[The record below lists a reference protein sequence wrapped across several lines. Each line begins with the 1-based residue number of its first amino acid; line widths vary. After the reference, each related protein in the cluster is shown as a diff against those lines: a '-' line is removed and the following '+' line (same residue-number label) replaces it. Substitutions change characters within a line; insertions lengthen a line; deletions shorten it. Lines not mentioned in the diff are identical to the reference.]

1 MKSTVNGSLRKASG
15 SRHCLLTLKAAHDAM
30 QEPESNELHKAKPDD
45 RIHFGQLA
53 AYGAGGIIP
62 IALFNIAGI
71 LIGLMGNIS
80 LGLSAFWLGV
90 ILIIPRLW
98 DALSDPIIGHL
109 SDNTRT
115 RWGRRRPYLLI
126 GGVLVAVFFVVL
138 WWIPKGDRARLWFAT
153 ETGFQAFQLVYILV
167 SLLLFF
173 TACNIFE
180 IPHGALGMELTA
192 DYHERTRL
200 FSAKSFVGNLFAMST
215 PWLFA
220 LANLDR
226 FKGAGNEADGMR
238 YVSMMV
244 AALLVPLAFWW
255 SFQLREPG
263 FVKAA
268 KHEKTPFWKDMKR
281 TASNRNFRRLTITI
295 FTLAMGFNFVQLL
308 GSYIPIFYVFGGD
321 KVAGAYL
328 LGINGTI
335 WAITGLLAVFPLN
348 WISPK
353 WGKRNTLAM
362 SILLMCLA
370 QLSKIVCYN
379 PHLPYLIIIPTI
391 LLSAGMLF
399 FFTLGSSMVGD
410 ICDEDELAT
419 GYRAEGSYYSIF
431 WWLIKMGTAFA
442 SFVAG
447 ALIVLTAFDEI
458 QVTKVD
464 SLQGTIRGIRSEI
477 QAWGGAQALAG
488 SPSELLTKT
497 KRQVARALDEARKY
511 ASHLEIESAKQSKPS
526 EPTAAQYEN
535 RKHDRLWDALSAAKT
550 TVGGLEQLKQQ
561 LANLASQAQD
571 TQAKATAA
579 EAIPLTLKIK
589 LEKARMDSS
598 QLMAHL
604 EAQSRGQRSS
614 LKHYQELLRHMTQ
627 VNDRIAGLQAAS
639 SLDVLDQELAAI
651 AKDIVPL
658 TKQTPYTLLMMRV
671 VEIGL
676 PVVLSIVSLFVLL
689 RYSLTEERSREIK
702 DLLKQRSEARLK
714 EAGDAPG
721 EAAA

>member
-1 MKSTVNGSLRKASG
+1 MIEQGITAVHGTK
-15 SRHCLLTLKAAHDAM
+15 
-30 QEPESNELHKAKPDD
+30 PED
-45 RIHFGQLA
+45 RIHFSQLA

-71 LIGLMGNIS
+71 LVGLMGNIS

-126 GGVLVAVFFVVL
+126 GGILVAVFFVVM
-138 WWIPKGDRARLWFAT
+138 WWIPKGDRVRVWFPS
-153 ETGFQAFQLVYILV
+153 ETGFQAFQLVYILF

-180 IPHGALGMELTA
+180 IPHGALGMEMTT

-220 LANLDR
+220 LANMEI
-226 FKGAGNEADGMR
+226 FKGTGNEADGMR
-238 YVSMMV
+238 YVSILV
-244 AALLVPLAFWW
+244 AALIIPLSFWW
-255 SFQLREPG
+255 SFKLREPG

-268 KHEKTPFWKDMKR
+268 KHERTPFWKDMKR
-281 TASNRNFRRLTITI
+281 TASNRNFVMLTLTI

-308 GSYIPIFYVFGGD
+308 GSYIPIFYVFGGN
-321 KVAGAYL
+321 KIAGAYL
-328 LGINGTI
+328 LGINGTV
-335 WAITGLLAVFPLN
+335 WAITGLLAVFPLI

-353 WGKRNTLAM
+353 LGKRNTLTI

-379 PHLPYLIIIPTI
+379 PNYPYLLIIPTV
-391 LLSAGMLF
+391 LLSIGMLF

-410 ICDEDELAT
+410 ICDEDELKT

-431 WWLIKMGTAFA
+431 WWFIKMGTAFA
-442 SFVAG
+442 SLVAG

-458 QVTKVD
+458 QVTQVD
-464 SLQGTIRGIRSEI
+464 SISGNIREIRSEI
-477 QAWGGAQALAG
+477 QSWGGDQAFSGSNAQ
-488 SPSELLTKT
+488 LLGKTKT
-497 KRQVARALDEARKY
+497 QVAKALDEAKEY
-511 ASHLEIESAKQSKPS
+511 LSYLEKKSVKQQKQSEQS
-526 EPTAAQYEN
+526 VTEYQN
-535 RKHDRLWDALSAAKT
+535 RERDKLLNALSTIKATA
-550 TVGGLEQLKQQ
+550 GGLEQLK
-561 LANLASQAQD
+561 LRLENLGPQAQD
-571 TQAKATAA
+571 SQVKAAVV
-579 EAIPLTLKIK
+579 EAIPLTLQTKF
-589 LEKARMDSS
+589 EKARMNSFE
-598 QLMAHL
+598 LMLHL
-604 EAQSRGQRSS
+604 ESKSKENKNS
-614 LKHYQELLRHMTQ
+614 VEYYQEIIQNITT
-627 VNDRIAGLQAAS
+627 VNNRIASLNAAS
-639 SLDVLDQELAAI
+639 SLDILGKGLTTIEN
-651 AKDIVPL
+651 DIVPL

-676 PVVLSIVSLFVLL
+676 PVLLSIFSIFFLL
-689 RYSLTEERSREIK
+689 RYSLTEKRSQEIK
-702 DLLKQRSEARLK
+702 NLLKQRNEERSK
-714 EAGDAPG
+714 EANKATGSATV
-721 EAAA
+721 

>member
-1 MKSTVNGSLRKASG
+1 MIE
-15 SRHCLLTLKAAHDAM
+15 
-30 QEPESNELHKAKPDD
+30 QEITAVHRTKLED
-45 RIHFGQLA
+45 RIQFSQLA

-71 LIGLMGNIS
+71 LVGLMGNIS

-126 GGVLVAVFFVVL
+126 GGILVAVFFVVM
-138 WWIPKGDRARLWFAT
+138 WWIPKGDRVRVWFPS
-153 ETGFQAFQLVYILV
+153 ETGFQAFQLVYILF

-180 IPHGALGMELTA
+180 IPHGALGMEMTT

-220 LANLDR
+220 LANMEI
-226 FKGAGNEADGMR
+226 FKGTGNEADGMR
-238 YVSMMV
+238 YVSIMV
-244 AALLVPLAFWW
+244 AALIIPLSFWW
-255 SFQLREPG
+255 SFKLREPG

-268 KHEKTPFWKDMKR
+268 KHERTPFWKDMKR
-281 TASNRNFRRLTITI
+281 TASNRNFVMLTLTI

-308 GSYIPIFYVFGGD
+308 GSYIPIFYVFGGN

-335 WAITGLLAVFPLN
+335 WAITGLLAVFPLI

-353 WGKRNTLAM
+353 LGKRNTLTI

-379 PHLPYLIIIPTI
+379 PNYPYLLIIPTV
-391 LLSAGMLF
+391 LLSIGMLF

-410 ICDEDELAT
+410 ICDEDELKT

-431 WWLIKMGTAFA
+431 WWFIKMGTAFA

-458 QVTKVD
+458 QVTQVD
-464 SLQGTIRGIRSEI
+464 SISGNIREIRSEI
-477 QAWGGAQALAG
+477 QSWGGDQAFSG
-488 SPSELLTKT
+488 TNTQLLGKTKT
-497 KRQVARALDEARKY
+497 RVAKALDEAKEY
-511 ASHLEIESAKQSKPS
+511 LSYLEKESVKQQKQSEQS
-526 EPTAAQYEN
+526 VTDYQN
-535 RKHDRLWDALSAAKT
+535 RKRDRLLNALSTIKATA
-550 TVGGLEQLKQQ
+550 GGLEELR
-561 LANLASQAQD
+561 LRLENPGPQAQD
-571 TQAKATAA
+571 SQVKAAVA
-579 EAIPLTLKIK
+579 EAIPLTLQTKF
-589 LEKARMDSS
+589 EKARMNSFE
-598 QLMAHL
+598 LMSHL
-604 EAQSRGQRSS
+604 ESKSKES
-614 LKHYQELLRHMTQ
+614 KNSVEHYQEIIQNITT
-627 VNDRIAGLQAAS
+627 VNNRIASLNAAS
-639 SLDVLDQELAAI
+639 SLHILEKELTTI
-651 AKDIVPL
+651 EKDILPL

-676 PVVLSIVSLFVLL
+676 PVLLSFFSIFFLL
-689 RYSLTEERSREIK
+689 RYSLTEKRSQEIKNLLKHRNEERS
-702 DLLKQRSEARLK
+702 K
-714 EAGDAPG
+714 EANKATGSATV
-721 EAAA
+721 

>member
-1 MKSTVNGSLRKASG
+1 MTTEQESTAIHQTK
-15 SRHCLLTLKAAHDAM
+15 
-30 QEPESNELHKAKPDD
+30 PED
-45 RIHFGQLA
+45 RIRFSQLA

-71 LIGLMGNIS
+71 LVGLMGNIS

-98 DALSDPIIGHL
+98 DALSDPVIGHL

-115 RWGRRRPYLLI
+115 RWGRRRPYLLL
-126 GGVLVAVFFVVL
+126 GGILVAVFFVIM
-138 WWIPKGDRARLWFAT
+138 WWIPKGDRVRLWFPT
-153 ETGFQAFQLVYILV
+153 ETGFQAFQLVYILL

-180 IPHGALGMELTA
+180 IPHGALGMEMTT

-220 LANLDR
+220 LANLER
-226 FKGAGNEADGMR
+226 FKGTGNEADGMR
-238 YVSMMV
+238 YVSIMIAV
-244 AALLVPLAFWW
+244 VLIPLSFWW
-255 SFQLREPG
+255 FFQLREPG
-263 FVKAA
+263 FSKAA

-281 TASNRNFRRLTITI
+281 TASNRNFARLTLTV

-335 WAITGLLAVFPLN
+335 WAVTGLLAVFPLN
-348 WISPK
+348 WVSPK
-353 WGKRNTLAM
+353 VGKRNTLAIA
-362 SILLMCLA
+362 ILLMCLA

-379 PHLPYLIIIPTI
+379 PRLPYLIVIPTI

-458 QVTKVD
+458 QVIKVD
-464 SLQGTIRGIRSEI
+464 GLQGNIRGIRCEI
-477 QAWGGAQALAG
+477 QSWGAAPAFTGTPAEWLG
-488 SPSELLTKT
+488 KTKT
-497 KRQVARALDEARKY
+497 QVAKALDEARKY
-511 ASHLEIESAKQSKPS
+511 VGYLEMESAKHPKLS
-526 EPTAAQYEN
+526 EPSATESQS
-535 RKHDRLWDALSAAKT
+535 RKRDRLRDALATMKSTA
-550 TVGGLEQLKQQ
+550 GGLEQLQVR
-561 LANLASQAQD
+561 LTNLGPQAPD
-571 TQAKATAA
+571 SLVKAAVA
-579 EAIPLTLKIK
+579 EAIPLALQAR
-589 LEKARMDSS
+589 LEKTRMNSFE
-598 QLMAHL
+598 LMAHL
-604 EAQSRGQRSS
+604 QSQSRQHQNSVA
-614 LKHYQELLRHMTQ
+614 HYEEIIRNMTT
-627 VNDRIAGLQAAS
+627 VNDRIVSLKAAS
-639 SLDVLDQELAAI
+639 SLKVLDQALTAI
-651 AKDIVPL
+651 ANDIVPL
-658 TKQTPYTLLMMRV
+658 TKQPPFTLLMMRV

-676 PVVLSIVSLFVLL
+676 PVLLSLVSLFFLL
-689 RYSLTEERSREIK
+689 QYSLTEKRCHEIK
-702 DLLKQRSEARLK
+702 DLLKQRNEARSK
-714 EAGDAPG
+714 EAHDAPG
-721 EAAA
+721 AISV

>member
-1 MKSTVNGSLRKASG
+1 MTEQE
-15 SRHCLLTLKAAHDAM
+15 LTAVHRTK
-30 QEPESNELHKAKPDD
+30 PED
-45 RIHFGQLA
+45 RIHFSQLA

-71 LIGLMGNIS
+71 LVGLMGNIS

-98 DALSDPIIGHL
+98 DALSDPVIGHL

-115 RWGRRRPYLLI
+115 RWGRRRPYLLL
-126 GGVLVAVFFVVL
+126 GGILVAVFFVVM
-138 WWIPKGDRARLWFAT
+138 WWIPKGDTVRTWFPS
-153 ETGFQAFQLVYILV
+153 ETGFQAFQLVYILF

-173 TACNIFE
+173 TACNVFE
-180 IPHGALGMELTA
+180 IPHGALGMEMTT

-220 LANLDR
+220 LANMKL
-226 FKGAGNEADGMR
+226 FKGTGNEADGMR
-238 YVSMMV
+238 YVSIMV
-244 AALLVPLAFWW
+244 AALIIPLSVWW
-255 SFQLREPG
+255 TFTLREPG

-268 KHEKTPFWKDMKR
+268 RHERTPFWKDMKR
-281 TASNRNFRRLTITI
+281 TASNRNFVMLTLTI

-308 GSYIPIFYVFGGD
+308 GSYIPIFYVFAGN

-335 WAITGLLAVFPLN
+335 WAITGLLAVFLLN

-353 WGKRNTLAM
+353 VGKRNTLAI

-379 PHLPYLIIIPTI
+379 PGFPYLIIIPTV

-410 ICDEDELAT
+410 ICDEDELKT

-447 ALIVLTAFDEI
+447 ALIVLTAFDQI
-458 QVTKVD
+458 QVTQVD
-464 SLQGTIRGIRSEI
+464 SISGMIREIHSEV
-477 QAWGGAQALAG
+477 QSWGGDQVLNG
-488 SPSELLTKT
+488 TSTELLRKTKT
-497 KRQVARALDEARKY
+497 QVTEALIEAKEY
-511 ASHLEIESAKQSKPS
+511 ASYLEKKSVKQPAPSQASAAEYQ
-526 EPTAAQYEN
+526 N
-535 RKHDRLWDALSAAKT
+535 RERETLLNALSTIKATAT
-550 TVGGLEQLKQQ
+550 GLEELRLR
-561 LANLASQAQD
+561 LANLGPQAQD
-571 TQAKATAA
+571 SQVKAMVA
-579 EAIPLTLKIK
+579 EAIPLTFQTKF
-589 LEKARMDSS
+589 EKARMYSFE
-598 QLMAHL
+598 LMSHL
-604 EAQSRGQRSS
+604 ETKS
-614 LKHYQELLRHMTQ
+614 LESKNSAGHYQEIIKSTATL
-627 VNDRIAGLQAAS
+627 NDRLARLNAAS
-639 SLDVLDQELAAI
+639 TLHDLDTELAAI
-651 AKDIVPL
+651 EKDIPPL
-658 TKQTPYTLLMMRV
+658 TKQAPYTLLMMRV

-676 PVVLSIVSLFVLL
+676 PVLLSIFSIFFLL
-689 RYSLTEERSREIK
+689 RYSLTEKRSREIK
-702 DLLKQRSEARLK
+702 NLLNQRNEERAREANQ
-714 EAGDAPG
+714 ATGS
-721 EAAA
+721 AAV